1 MSVAVR
7 VAFVGDGT
15 GNPLARAAPTPSEA
29 LASWTAIPGVPSATR
44 MPAPPNIDA
53 WARAFSDLAAA
64 NIPYLAPGHGSD
76 DDPAVA
82 VLRELAG
89 RGTISLTVGPESA
102 PAIKGPAVTGSAA
115 TDWRPAPGMQT
126 LVRGIADDHQLNAWR
141 SRLLAAYGSDAI
153 IEVRPWASARWQP
166 GASAEPLSF
175 PISLRALP
183 TEQSRLRD
191 TNTLLDIARQLRGPG
206 GCPWDKNQTH
216 ATLRPYLVEEAHEA
230 LVAIE
235 QENDRAMAD
244 EFGDVLLNLVLHAEI
259 ARQRGGF
266 DWPDVVAAISAKMIR
281 RHPHVF
287 GDVTFEDLEDL
298 GKSWVQIK
306 AAEHGGE
313 SGPLDGLPD
322 SLPSLAFAHSA
333 VRALRRAGSRQ
344 DPADGQVEA
353 VAALTS
359 GVDAKSLGDALLWVA
374 GRADAADINLDMA
387 LRDANARL
395 RERWSNSHGHGQA
408 GQISREAL
416 DRPRTVGSRS

>member
-7 VAFVGDGT
+7 VAFVGDGK
-15 GNPLARAAPTPSEA
+15 GSPLAGAARTPSETT
-29 LASWTAIPGVPSATR
+29 ASWTAIPGFPNAVR
-44 MPAPPNIDA
+44 MPAPPSVDV
-53 WARAFSDLAAA
+53 WARTLAELSARH
-64 NIPYLAPGHGSD
+64 ILYLAPGHGSD

-82 VLRELAG
+82 VLRDLAD
-89 RGTISLTVGPESA
+89 RGTITLTVGPESA
-102 PAIKGPAVTGSAA
+102 PAIEGPTVTGSAA
-115 TDWRPAPGMQT
+115 MDWRPAPGMQT
-126 LVRGIADDHQLNAWR
+126 LVRGIADDRQLNAWR
-141 SRLLAAYGSDAI
+141 RRLLAAYGPEAI
-153 IEVRPWASARWQP
+153 IEIRPWSSARWRT
-166 GASAEPLSF
+166 GESADPLTF

-191 TNTLLDIARQLRGPG
+191 TNTLLDIARRLRGPG
-206 GCPWDKNQTH
+206 GCPWDKSQTH
-216 ATLRPYLVEEAHEA
+216 TTLRPYLVEEAHEA

-235 QENDRAMAD
+235 QRDDRAMAD

-266 DWPDVVAAISAKMIR
+266 DWPDVIAAISAKMIR

-287 GDVTFEDLEDL
+287 GDVPFEELEDL
-298 GKSWVQIK
+298 GKSWAQIK

-333 VRALRRAGSRQ
+333 VRALRRAGNRQ
-344 DPADGQVEA
+344 DSSDVQAKT

-359 GVDAKSLGDALLWVA
+359 GNDAKSLGDALLWVA

-395 RERWSNSHGHGQA
+395 RDRWSSNHDRGRDGQFGREPK
-408 GQISREAL
+408 GQ
-416 DRPRTVGSRS
+416 PRTVGLRS